1 MRVALILFW
10 LAVLLPLCGSLFVPD
25 YFAQGIVQI
34 LFTLSLYAIS
44 AVSYLKARD
53 RVRKL
58 VPQTRLEAAII
69 NQQLR
74 ILSSFCGNI
83 ALFLVIGAILS
94 PVLKDI
100 LEHNMP
106 GVDVSYILTML
117 SLSFVFQFLSMNV
130 ITHYKDEDG
139 VEEAAENR
147 DAADGRS

>member
-25 YFAQGIVQI
+25 YFSQGLVQI

-58 VPQTRLEAAII
+58 IPQSRLEAAII

-83 ALFLVIGAILS
+83 SLFMVIGAILS
-94 PVLKDI
+94 PLLKDI

-106 GVDVSYILTML
+106 DVDVSYILMML

-130 ITHYKDEDG
+130 ISHYKNEDLDDDD
-139 VEEAAENR
+139 R
-147 DAADGRS
+147 RS